1 MHFKSIV
8 TERVIDMGSIGA
20 NKNTPSL
27 TRTER
32 LVNLIADDIVGS
44 WIEDSYIDEDELEGI
59 QNWHDLLEHLGMES
73 AEAKE
78 AIVEDLWD
86 RAGTWR
92 MWYEKEK
99 NIPEE
104 DKKLIF
110 MDNEFEDENG
120 NYQKYGQIMK
130 LVKQRLVSKGIMK
143 KAN

>member
-1 MHFKSIV
+1 
-8 TERVIDMGSIGA
+8 MGSIGA